1 MTSTMPR
8 PSERIL
14 LQRVRNQLI
23 DYLEV
28 ASSFRAQREYQEQAP
43 QVQVSLEI
51 IEQWADWVGPDWA
64 QQFTSPVFSESERQA
79 IAQYQLRWDA
89 LRKCLPEPM
98 PPLSEIQ
105 KNPVWEELRYAAS
118 AAYACFVRVGRLSE
132 SEEYAGPS
140 GIPHST
146 PDMSSLSALGVL
158 LYAKELASLAGFY
171 QKVLQLNLNAEQSDL
186 EYGLMV
192 LQNSDMELTLHQIPA
207 MYAQEIEISV
217 PPQAREETAIKFYCR
232 VKDLAQSRELIEKS
246 GGVVWSPIHQ
256 AKTYHY
262 CDVLDP
268 EGNVFQLRES
278 VGG

>member
-1 MTSTMPR
+1 MTSSMPR

-51 IEQWADWVGPDWA
+51 VEQWADWVGPDWE
-64 QQFTSPVFSESERQA
+64 QQFTAPVFSEAERQA

-89 LRKCLPEPM
+89 LRKCLPETM

-105 KNPVWEELRYAAS
+105 KNPVWEELRFAAS

-132 SEEYAGPS
+132 SEEYSGPTNTAS
-140 GIPHST
+140 AVST
-146 PDMSSLSALGVL
+146 SASPTLGVL
-158 LYAKELASLAGFY
+158 LYAKELATLADFY
-171 QKVLQLNLNAEQSDL
+171 QQVLHLERDAEQSDL
-186 EYGLMV
+186 EHGLMV
-192 LQNSDMELTLHQIPA
+192 LQSSDMELTLHHIPSN
-207 MYAQEIEISV
+207 YAQEIEISI

-232 VKDLAQSRELIEKS
+232 VHDLVKTRDMVEGL
-246 GGVVWSPIHQ
+246 GGVIWSPIHQ
-256 AKTYHY
+256 AKTYRY

-268 EGNVFQLRES
+268 EGNVFQVRAALD
-278 VGG
+278 